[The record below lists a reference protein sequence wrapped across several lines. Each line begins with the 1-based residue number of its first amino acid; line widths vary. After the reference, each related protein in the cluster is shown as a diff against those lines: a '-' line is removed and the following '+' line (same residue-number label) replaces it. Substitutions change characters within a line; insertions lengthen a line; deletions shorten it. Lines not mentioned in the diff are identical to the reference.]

1 MSGADPKTPQE
12 VIAEAPA
19 GARPYLPGNVARRS
33 QGPRSSGESEP
44 GDMGAFDNK
53 EYEEPQ
59 HESTKGDGGSGYRG
73 GG

>member
-1 MSGADPKTPQE
+1 MSSADPKTPQE
-12 VIAEAPA
+12 VIAEIPP
-19 GARPYLPGNVARRS
+19 GERPYPSGEVAGRP

-59 HESTKGDGGSGYRG
+59 HESTKGDDGSGYRG
-73 GG
+73 G